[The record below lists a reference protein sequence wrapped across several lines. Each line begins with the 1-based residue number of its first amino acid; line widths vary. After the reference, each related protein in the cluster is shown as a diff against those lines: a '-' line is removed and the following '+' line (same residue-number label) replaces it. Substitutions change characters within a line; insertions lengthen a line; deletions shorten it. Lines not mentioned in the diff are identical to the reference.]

1 MRVHVF
7 GKKQSPSIA
16 NYALH
21 KAAEVASSLYGEDV
35 RNFVHRNF
43 YVDDA
48 LTALPT
54 KEEAID
60 LLTRTKD
67 ALMTL
72 GKIRLHKFGSN
83 DGEVMKNIPS
93 EDLAKDLKEIN
104 LNSESLP
111 VQRNLGLY
119 WDLETDSFI
128 FRVSLKDTPFTRR
141 GVLSTVSS
149 LYDPLGFIAPVTIQ
163 GKIILRNL
171 VSETTDWDE
180 ILSNDFREQW
190 EKWKDSLKACEER
203 MISGT

>member
-7 GKKQSPSIA
+7 GNKPSPSIA

-21 KAAEVASSLYGEDV
+21 KTAEVASSSYGDDV
-35 RNFVHRNF
+35 RNFVQRNF

-48 LTALPT
+48 LTFLPT

-72 GKIRLHKFGSN
+72 GKIRLHKFVSN
-83 DGEVMKNIPS
+83 DGEVMKNLPS

-111 VQRNLGLY
+111 VQRSLGLY

-128 FRVSLKDTPFTRR
+128 VRVYLKNTAFTRR
-141 GVLSTVSS
+141 GILSTVSS
-149 LYDPLGFIAPVTIQ
+149 LSTLS
-163 GKIILRNL
+163 
-171 VSETTDWDE
+171 VS
-180 ILSNDFREQW
+180 
-190 EKWKDSLKACEER
+190 
-203 MISGT
+203 